1 MIELNIPGRGSVQL
15 EHLVCDVNGTLAI
28 DGQIIDGVSRALCRL
43 SDRLAIHMLTANSHN
58 KQDIIDFQL
67 GLKAVRLQPGD
78 ERAQKQAFVGQLG
91 ADRVIAI
98 GQGANDADMLKTAA
112 IGVCVF
118 SPEGIAVETLL
129 NADVAVLDI
138 LSALELL
145 EKPLRLV
152 ATLRQ

>member
-1 MIELNIPGRGSVQL
+1 
-15 EHLVCDVNGTLAI
+15 
-28 DGQIIDGVSRALCRL
+28 
-43 SDRLAIHMLTANSHN
+43 MLTANTHG

-67 GLKAVRLQPGD
+67 GLKAIRLQPGA
-78 ERAQKQAFVGQLG
+78 ERAQKQAYVRQLG
-91 ADRVIAI
+91 AARVVAI

-118 SPEGIAVETLL
+118 SPEGIAIETLL
-129 NADVAVLDI
+129 NADVVVVDI